1 MKMNWKKKKTGWL
14 IFVIALCLVVE
25 AAGIF
30 AWHMTSKSPARETQ
44 AIPDIRTQNTKQD
57 TVTEEGSISVGTK
70 SQVFEM
76 DLSEFTDENTSYS
89 GNMDGAMPRL
99 VEQSTGNAAGTASSR
114 LLEIE
119 EVYVEVGEEITAGT
133 PILKVTS
140 DTLEKIRSELQND
153 VEEAKNAYD
162 QASTSGKL
170 DKKQAEADF
179 RENQLYGQYADT
191 EYQVTVEELSE
202 TVDRLNKQLE
212 EVQDSLAQTQ
222 QEQEEL
228 AASIT
233 EQEAALL
240 KADYL
245 VENQDR
251 MVDTYGWLTAVNAR
265 EDIER
270 TIESLTDE
278 MEKAQENAA
287 SLEEEAASL
296 NRELLSAQKELE
308 TKTAEAESTR
318 RLRVI
323 NSTNAQEIYDVTE
336 QLADFETQNAL
347 ADYENAK
354 QRLEKLDEYAP
365 DGVIS
370 AEEDGIVTDVLV
382 ASGDG
387 LEEDTQLISYNSYSD
402 VTVTLA
408 IEEADMDA
416 AALGSSAEI
425 VVSAFPDE
433 VFTGKVTEIGDV
445 EINSNTNAATYEVV
459 VTIQENASRLYEGM
473 TASVTFYRNGSA
485 QEEKQ

>member
-1 MKMNWKKKKTGWL
+1 MKKNWKKKKTGWL
-14 IFVIALCLVVE
+14 IFAIALCIVAG

-30 AWHMTSKSPARETQ
+30 AWYVTRNSSAKRTEK
-44 AIPDIRTQNTKQD
+44 IPDVRIQNAEQN

-70 SQVFEM
+70 SQLFEM
-76 DLSEFTDENTSYS
+76 DLSEFTDGNISYS
-89 GNMDGAMPRL
+89 WNMDGAMPRL
-99 VEQSTGNAAGTASSR
+99 VDQSTGNAAGTASTR
-114 LLEIE
+114 LLEVE

-133 PILKVTS
+133 PVLKVTS
-140 DTLEKIRSELQND
+140 DTLEKIRSELESD
-153 VEEAKNAYD
+153 VEEAKNAYN
-162 QASTSGKL
+162 QAETSGKL
-170 DKKQAEADF
+170 DKKQAEAEL

-191 EYQVTVEELSE
+191 EYQITAEELSE
-202 TVDRLNKQLE
+202 TVDSLSKQLE
-212 EVQDSLAQTQ
+212 EVQSSLTETQ

-228 AASIT
+228 AASIA

-251 MVDTYGWLTAVNAR
+251 MEDTYGWLTAVNAR

-270 TIESLTDE
+270 TIESLTDKLE
-278 MEKAQENAA
+278 TAQENTA
-287 SLEEEAASL
+287 SLEEESASL
-296 NRELLSAQKELE
+296 NRELSSAQMELE

-347 ADYENAK
+347 EDYENAK

-402 VTVTLA
+402 VTVTLT
-408 IEEADMDA
+408 IEEEDMDA

-433 VFTGKVTEIGDV
+433 VFTGKVTEIGDA

-459 VTIQENASRLYEGM
+459 VTIQGNASRLYEGM

>member
-1 MKMNWKKKKTGWL
+1 M
-14 IFVIALCLVVE
+14 
-25 AAGIF
+25 
-30 AWHMTSKSPARETQ
+30 
-44 AIPDIRTQNTKQD
+44 
-57 TVTEEGSISVGTK
+57 
-70 SQVFEM
+70 
-76 DLSEFTDENTSYS
+76 
-89 GNMDGAMPRL
+89 
-99 VEQSTGNAAGTASSR
+99 
-114 LLEIE
+114 
-119 EVYVEVGEEITAGT
+119 
-133 PILKVTS
+133 
-140 DTLEKIRSELQND
+140 
-153 VEEAKNAYD
+153 EEAKNAYN
-162 QASTSGKL
+162 QAETSGKL
-170 DKKQAEADF
+170 DKKQAEAEL

-191 EYQVTVEELSE
+191 EYQITAEELSE
-202 TVDRLNKQLE
+202 TVDSLSKQLE
-212 EVQDSLAQTQ
+212 EVQSSLTETQ

-228 AASIT
+228 AASIA

-251 MVDTYGWLTAVNAR
+251 MEDTYGWLTAVNAR

-270 TIESLTDE
+270 TIESLTDKLE
-278 MEKAQENAA
+278 TAQENAA
-287 SLEEEAASL
+287 SLEEESASL
-296 NRELLSAQKELE
+296 NRELSSAQMELE

-347 ADYENAK
+347 EDYENAK

-402 VTVTLA
+402 VTVTLT
-408 IEEADMDA
+408 IEEEDMDA

-433 VFTGKVTEIGDV
+433 VFTGKVTEIGDA

-459 VTIQENASRLYEGM
+459 VTIQGNASRLYEGM